1 MSISIALERVR
12 RCVRLP
18 QKLWRFPAATRQLRS
33 LLASPVAQMPR
44 LAKIDSCPR
53 WTPHRIAKRRI
64 DKAARRDDGRTAIE
78 SRRQFWRAPLA
89 TLVPQCSTR
98 AVQRRLLHVPLSFG
112 ANASCSR
119 QRGVFLPSS
128 MDIGYGYRL
137 RGHVSSRPPGRS
149 AAGSA
154 SRKMICG
161 TRHGPRVSIFSPFK
175 IIGRCNLFFRQTEM
189 RRRPGPPRGGAPSGS
204 IVPAAP

>member
-1 MSISIALERVR
+1 VLSLSLSDARAGYARLRIVWIWSASLLHATAMSISIALERVR

-128 MDIGYGYRL
+128 MDTGYGYR
-137 RGHVSSRPPGRS
+137 
-149 AAGSA
+149 
-154 SRKMICG
+154 
-161 TRHGPRVSIFSPFK
+161 
-175 IIGRCNLFFRQTEM
+175 
-189 RRRPGPPRGGAPSGS
+189 PRGTCRVDPQVGQQRDRLPER
-204 IVPAAP
+204 